1 MLKLDRQIEQIV
13 GRVVTNNDLETLYKM
28 DLKDLRQINTGK
40 DERLTDLT
48 ETLAS
53 TKIQAATRGKLQ
65 RDKVKNMRAIKNESD
80 MIQQTEMKK
89 GHEQASLKAVLCI
102 QRMWKRKKARR
113 AHLKELDIKFK
124 ETKNQEQKKA

>member
-53 TKIQAATRGKLQ
+53 TKIQAAARGK
-65 RDKVKNMRAIKNESD
+65 
-80 MIQQTEMKK
+80 
-89 GHEQASLKAVLCI
+89 
-102 QRMWKRKKARR
+102 
-113 AHLKELDIKFK
+113 
-124 ETKNQEQKKA
+124 